1 MHARSLAARAKK
13 RASKE
18 NSAGQGNGDES
29 MDVGVDA
36 GVNIEQQIA
45 VPESDAGV
53 SSEQQTT
60 LSTPA
65 ESSEQGDTNNMASAG
80 DGENLSESNAG
91 NENVKGK
98 LDLKQVSRLL
108 QALVGIIMSLTIKG
122 CGGFSSEW

>member
-98 LDLKQVSRLL
+98 LDLK
-108 QALVGIIMSLTIKG
+108 
-122 CGGFSSEW
+122 